1 VKLFQPGDLAALS
14 QAEAR
19 ANRVESGHDGP
30 TGSEDDCCQSSVEPT
45 CAHLAAHEAH
55 TIWLPRG
62 TVMSH
67 SIILYYIYIYTMK
80 FTLIIYTR
88 LTKNHLNYFLI
99 CKVSTSASI

>member
-55 TIWLPRG
+55 TLWLPRR
-62 TVMSH
+62 TLSIVPFYH
-67 SIILYYIYIYTMK
+67 IILYIYTHNKIYCNYIYKTY
-80 FTLIIYTR
+80 
-88 LTKNHLNYFLI
+88 
-99 CKVSTSASI
+99 

>member
-62 TVMSH
+62 THMSH
-67 SIILYYIYIYTMK
+67 SIILYYIYIHNE
-80 FTLIIYTR
+80 IYS
-88 LTKNHLNYFLI
+88 NYI
-99 CKVSTSASI
+99 YKTY